1 MAMTGNETPRASRV
15 RRLKSFLVLL
25 CILAP
30 SAWMIATIPPL
41 WRDAD
46 AYVQLTENPLV
57 ATFWGHAPAY
67 CHIAKLPLYAGEQL
81 ERWRGNTP
89 ANREPGSSQPALTDS
104 GIWLLIS
111 GQHLGM
117 DLAVFCFITAV
128 TGLFS
133 IRLALSLIWASNA
146 LFYTFAHCIGS
157 ETLGMI
163 LIVVLALKAVRL
175 IQKSDGAG
183 WTDWYIFAVVL
194 VLCLLSRDL
203 NLALVALLPAALLIS
218 STLQLIAKQGRRSL
232 ATADFRQAVIAMA
245 VGVACV
251 GVAHSIPQ
259 DLAHKTRLHPHS
271 RIGFTFLWRLHF
283 LSDLPADSRTALLRR
298 VSASSQSDDVRRLIA
313 LLEQMLV
320 EKADL
325 SNPTP
330 LLQRAISSF
339 GGSLYWENLDRSLN
353 QMAFAFL
360 WPPSPELRHAIRT
373 DLVTGLMQPST
384 LISEYLFATTAYYF
398 PHEAEMPACANLVTF
413 RGDMNADK
421 ISQLPFR
428 YRYFHLWQGLSYSRA
443 FFLWLGSGLVFL
455 VVARRKLTSASAI
468 AGLGVGLTVA
478 GLMIFAAT
486 CVLHDYEPRFSLSM
500 WELLFLSFFLFA
512 GATADL
518 LTERRSMLLP
528 PSEPGKESPPGSHC
542 RPEP

>member
-1 MAMTGNETPRASRV
+1 MAMTGNETARASGM
-15 RRLKSFLVLL
+15 RRLKSALVFLCL
-25 CILAP
+25 LAP

-67 CHIAKLPLYAGEQL
+67 CHVVKIPLYAGEQL

-89 ANREPGSSQPALTDS
+89 ANREPGSSLPALTDS
-104 GIWLLIS
+104 GIWLLII

-117 DLAVFCFITAV
+117 DLAIFCFITAV

-133 IRLALSLIWASNA
+133 IRLALALVWASNA
-146 LFYTFAHCIGS
+146 LFYTFAHCVGS
-157 ETLGMI
+157 ETLGLI
-163 LIVVLALKAVRL
+163 LIVVLALKALRL
-175 IQKSDGAG
+175 IQKGEAAG
-183 WTDWYIFAVVL
+183 WTDWYLFAVVL
-194 VLCLLSRDL
+194 VLCILSRDL
-203 NLALVALLPAALLIS
+203 NLALVALLPATFLIS
-218 STLQLIAKQGRRSL
+218 LSLKLIAKQPRQSL
-232 ATADFRQAVIAMA
+232 AASVRQAVVAIA
-245 VGVACV
+245 VGLACV
-251 GVAHSIPQ
+251 GVARSIPQ
-259 DLAHKTRLHPHS
+259 GLAHKTRLHPHS

-283 LSDLPADSRTALLRR
+283 LSHLPADSRTALLRK

-330 LLQRAISSF
+330 LLQRAIPLF

-373 DLVTGLMQPST
+373 DLVTGLMQSST

-398 PHEAEMPACANLVTF
+398 QHRAEMPACANLVTF
-413 RGDMNADK
+413 RGDMNADR

-428 YRYFHLWQGLSYSRA
+428 YRYFHLWQGLSYSWA
-443 FFLWLGSGLVFL
+443 FFLWLGSGLAFL
-455 VVARRKLTSASAI
+455 VVARRKLASASAI
-468 AGLGVGLTVA
+468 TGLGVGLTVA

-518 LTERRSMLLP
+518 LTQHRSTPLP
-528 PSEPGKESPPGSHC
+528 PSGPGKESPPGSHC